1 MERKSQYTILDK
13 GEMAWYT
20 VKSIA
25 NFHFFSSTYFVFNA
39 ILLLDDSLVIEVKIR
54 VAYMGDL
61 SM

>member
-13 GEMAWYT
+13 GEMAWYI

-25 NFHFFSSTYFVFNA
+25 NFQVFSSMYFVFNA